1 MNLDQNNREQ
11 HVNSA
16 VQEQVTTGIL
26 AAVAV
31 VLISLVGFVFSEGNY
46 PVSIPQTAS
55 AVLSDQFTGVEV
67 QAKAAIVVDVH
78 SGKVLFEHNADDQ
91 LPLASL
97 TKVSLAYAIS
107 QTLDLTSSFV
117 LAESLPP
124 VVTANGIEAG
134 TRMNVQD
141 LLDYTLAASS
151 NEGAELLA
159 RMADDSVRAQ
169 FPEAPRNEAVL
180 WLMNKNARDR
190 SLTRTY
196 FANTSGLD
204 LSPSTAGAY
213 GSARDTASFF
223 AFIAETNPDVFART
237 TTEWFSIGS
246 VAVGNTNEALS
257 AIPGLIMGKTGYTDL
272 AGGNLGVVFDAGP
285 TRTIAIVVLGSTKEG
300 RFSDMKTLID
310 ATRIQ
315 IAGVQ

>member
-1 MNLDQNNREQ
+1 MNLDQNSQPQQGN
-11 HVNSA
+11 NA
-16 VQEQVTTGIL
+16 AQERVTTGIL
-26 AAVAV
+26 AAAAV
-31 VLISLVGFVFSEGNY
+31 VLVSLVAFVFSEGNY
-46 PVSIPQTAS
+46 PISVPQTAS
-55 AVLSDQFTGVEV
+55 VALHDSFADIAV
-67 QAKAAIVVDVH
+67 QAKSAIVVDVH
-78 SGKVLFEHNADDQ
+78 SGTVLYEHNADDQ

-97 TKVSLAYAIS
+97 TKVSLAYAVA
-107 QTLDLTSSFV
+107 QTLNLQSSFV
-117 LAESLPP
+117 LSESLPP
-124 VVTANGIEAG
+124 VVTANGIPTG
-134 TRMNVQD
+134 TRMTVQE

-159 RMADDSVRAQ
+159 RMADDAVRAQ
-169 FPEAPRNEAVL
+169 FPEAPQGEATL

-196 FANTSGLD
+196 FANPSGLD
-204 LSPSTAGAY
+204 LSENTAGAY
-213 GSARDTASFF
+213 GSARDVASFF
-223 AFIAETNPDVFART
+223 AFIAETQPDVFART

-272 AGGNLGVVFDAGP
+272 AGGNLAVVFDAGP